1 MLNSWGSLSIQYV
14 RILMGH
20 ESLSSTEVYAKE
32 DEDILKEQ
40 IQYANELLFEAN
52 EVDLKMISLKYQES
66 KLSKIK
72 NEISRL
78 LNKDKK
84 DD

>member
-1 MLNSWGSLSIQYV
+1 
-14 RILMGH
+14 MGH